1 MSKFKSKWFRV
12 AAEGMTT
19 DGRTI
24 ERSWIEQM
32 AETYSPTKYGAR
44 IWLEHMRG
52 MLPDSPFKAY
62 GDVLAVKAE
71 EFDDNGKKRMG
82 LYVQIEP
89 TADLIAMNKARQKVY
104 TSIEVREKFAD
115 TGKAYLMG
123 LGVTDTPAS
132 LSTEM
137 LQFSAKHPDAS
148 PLKQRKENPENVFSE
163 LVEVQLEF
171 DEVEDPVSGMKK
183 LSDTVL
189 ALIGKSKDKSVKD
202 DAQFSDLHEAV
213 TQIATALGEQAE
225 TFAKQQAEHAS
236 AIEQMRSVQGLKATL
251 DQLSTDFTAL
261 KAKLDGE
268 PNHQHRQRPV
278 ATGGDGKQLAS
289 F

>member
-71 EFDDNGKKRMG
+71 EFEDNGKKRLG

-89 TADLIAMNKARQKVY
+89 TAELIAMNKARQKVY

-148 PLKQRKENPENVFSE
+148 PLKQRKENPENMYSE

-213 TQIATALGEQAE
+213 TQIATALGEQAQ

-236 AIEQMRSVQGLKATL
+236 AMEQVRSVQALKATL
-251 DQLSTDFTAL
+251 DQLSADFTAL
-261 KAKLDGE
+261 KTKLEGE
-268 PNHQHRQRPV
+268 PNHQHRQRPA
-278 ATGGDGKQLAS
+278 ATGGDGKQLAT

>member
-32 AETYSPTKYGAR
+32 ASTYSPAKYGAR
-44 IWLEHMRG
+44 VWMEHIRG
-52 MLPDSPFKAY
+52 VLPDSPFKAY
-62 GDVLAVKAE
+62 GDVLAAKAE
-71 EFDDNGKKRMG
+71 EFDDNGKQRMG

-89 TADLIAMNKARQKVY
+89 TAELIALNKARQKVY
-104 TSIEVREKFAD
+104 SSIEVREKFAD

-137 LQFSAKHPDAS
+137 LQFSAKNPDAS
-148 PLKQRKENPENVFSE
+148 PLKQRKENPENLFSE

-189 ALIGKSKDKSVKD
+189 ALIGKSKDKSVRD
-202 DAQFSDLHEAV
+202 DAQFSDLQEAV

-225 TFAKQQAEHAS
+225 TFTKLQAEHAS
-236 AIEQMRSVQGLKATL
+236 AMEQVRSFQALKATL

-261 KAKLDGE
+261 KTKLEGE
-268 PNHQHRQRPV
+268 PNHQHRQRPA
-278 ATGGDGKQLAS
+278 ATGGDGKQLAT

>member
-32 AETYSPTKYGAR
+32 ASTYSPAKYGAR
-44 IWLEHMRG
+44 VWMEHIRG
-52 MLPDSPFKAY
+52 VLPDSPFKAY

-71 EFDDNGKKRMG
+71 EFDDNGKQRMG

-89 TADLIAMNKARQKVY
+89 TAELIALNKARQKVY

-137 LQFSAKHPDAS
+137 LQFSAKNPDAS
-148 PLKQRKENPENVFSE
+148 PLKQRKENPENLFSE

-213 TQIATALGEQAE
+213 TQIATALGEQAQ

-236 AIEQMRSVQGLKATL
+236 AMEQVRNMQALKATL
-251 DQLSTDFTAL
+251 DQLSADFTAL
-261 KAKLDGE
+261 KTKLEGE
-268 PNHQHRQRPV
+268 PNHQHRQRPA
-278 ATGGDGKQLAS
+278 ATGGDGKQLAT

>member
-32 AETYSPTKYGAR
+32 ASTYSPAKYGAR
-44 IWLEHMRG
+44 VWMEHIRG
-52 MLPDSPFKAY
+52 VLPDSPFKAY

-71 EFDDNGKKRMG
+71 EFDDNGKQRMG

-89 TADLIAMNKARQKVY
+89 TAELIALNKARQKVY

-137 LQFSAKHPDAS
+137 LQFSAKNPDAS
-148 PLKQRKENPENVFSE
+148 PLKQRKENPENLFSE

-202 DAQFSDLHEAV
+202 DAQFADLHEAV

-225 TFAKQQAEHAS
+225 TFAKQQAEHAT
-236 AIEQMRSVQGLKATL
+236 AMEQVRSFQALKSTL
-251 DQLSTDFTAL
+251 DQLSTDFAAL
-261 KAKLDGE
+261 KTQLEGE
-268 PNHQHRQRPV
+268 PNHQHRQRPA
-278 ATGGDGKQLAS
+278 ATGGDGKQLAT